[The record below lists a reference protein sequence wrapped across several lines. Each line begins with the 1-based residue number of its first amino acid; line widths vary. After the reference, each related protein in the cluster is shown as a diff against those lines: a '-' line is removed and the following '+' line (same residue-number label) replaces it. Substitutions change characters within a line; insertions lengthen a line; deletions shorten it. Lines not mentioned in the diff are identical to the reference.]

1 MTENRDIQR
10 PPDKHFQLVTNQ
22 WTEPFW
28 KAVSEKRLLCASCAE
43 CGQTRMP
50 PTPFCPK
57 CRSKKISWTELSGLG
72 TLYSYTIVWRT
83 TMSSEGASLPYV
95 PAVVELDGAMGAR
108 LITNI
113 VDSKLNDLKIG
124 TRVEVTFDYL
134 SNELVVPRFSIVT

>member
-1 MTENRDIQR
+1 
-10 PPDKHFQLVTNQ
+10 
-22 WTEPFW
+22 
-28 KAVSEKRLLCASCAE
+28 
-43 CGQTRMP
+43 
-50 PTPFCPK
+50 
-57 CRSKKISWTELSGLG
+57 
-72 TLYSYTIVWRT
+72 
-83 TMSSEGASLPYV
+83 MSSEGASLPYV